1 MRAHTAA
8 MISYLDQVAWNE
20 QGLITA
26 IKVDATPE
34 KLLMQARVNREAP
47 ATAVAEKPA
56 VY

>member
-1 MRAHTAA
+1 MNL
-8 MISYLDQVAWNE
+8 YLDQVTWNE
-20 QGLITA
+20 QGLIPV

-47 ATAVAEKPA
+47 ATAVAEKRA

>member
-1 MRAHTAA
+1 
-8 MISYLDQVAWNE
+8 MISCLDQVAWNE

-26 IKVDATPE
+26 IKDATPE